1 VSNDTSIDVGDD
13 VKNDDEHDVDHDFK
27 NVIYD
32 SPTIS
37 YL

>member
-1 VSNDTSIDVGDD
+1 MSNDTSIDVGDD